1 MQASKQAP
9 RAVFGYRERMPP
21 TDDGTLRTLAA
32 LREVNT
38 IREATVLGSGV
49 MGAAIAAHLANAGLR
64 VRLLDIVAK
73 DAPAGDRK
81 ARNQIAAAG
90 LEAARKAKPAAFF
103 APRFDAGVT
112 AGNLEDDLAE
122 AAAKSDVIIEAIIE
136 NLPIKQKLYARLDE
150 LGGRAIIA
158 SNTSGLRIADLMQGR
173 SADFRGR
180 FCVTHFFNPPR
191 YLKLVEIVAGPDT
204 KPETLA
210 RAEALCGGLLGKGL
224 VRAKDTPNFIANR
237 IGTFAM
243 MRTLDEAVKQ
253 GYTVE
258 EVDMVFGPATGR
270 PKSAVFRTA
279 DVVGLDTLVHVTKNC
294 ADALPTD
301 ERRVVFEP
309 PAVLKQLVEKK
320 WLGAKTK
327 QGFYK
332 KVGDDILQLD
342 LKTLEYGPQK
352 KPRFDS
358 IGAARGTDDVDEKL
372 RRVVAG
378 SDRAAALARTVL
390 YETLIYSANRLGEI
404 ADEVVDIDRALRWGF
419 GWERGPFE
427 TWDALGVKATAEKME
442 AAGYTV
448 PGWVKEQIAAQGDG
462 ASFYKK
468 EAAGKRTQLGKR
480 GGFTPIP
487 ADPRALSLDAI
498 RAAGGEVARNGSASI
513 LDLGDGVFCLEYH
526 AKMNAIDPDIVAMTM
541 TAVDRAEREGVG
553 LVIGNDAPEA
563 FCAGANL
570 FALMVAL
577 GAGNMKAIDDMVV
590 AFQAACMRTR
600 YARVPVV
607 AAPFGLTLG
616 GGAEVVMGC
625 QTVRAAAE
633 LYLGCVEV
641 GVGVIPA
648 GGGCMEMAARSALRA
663 TDDPQ
668 FDILSIV
675 RAPFLALATARVST
689 SAEEARDIGYL
700 RQGDSVTMAREHLL
714 ADAKQTALGLARAG
728 YRPPPPRKIRVMG
741 EGGAATLRTAL
752 INLEGAHQ
760 ITAHDAKVSG
770 HLARVLSGGA
780 VPAGATVS
788 EQHILDLEREA
799 FLSLCGEPKTRD
811 RIQHMLQKNK
821 PLRN

>member
-1 MQASKQAP
+1 MAP
-9 RAVFGYRERMPP
+9 MSQSVSESV
-21 TDDGTLRTLAA
+21 AA
-32 LREVNT
+32 RQST
-38 IREATVLGSGV
+38 IREVTVLGSGV

-64 VRLLDIVAK
+64 VRLLDIPPK
-73 DAPAGDRK
+73 DAPAGDKR

-103 APRFDAGVT
+103 APRFDVGVT
-112 AGNLEDDLAE
+112 VGNLEDDLAE
-122 AAAKSDVIIEAIIE
+122 AAAKSDVIIEAVIE
-136 NLPIKQKLYARLDE
+136 NLAIKQKLYGRLDE

-158 SNTSGLRIADLMQGR
+158 SNTSGLRIAEMMQGR

-204 KPETLA
+204 TPETLA
-210 RAEALCGGLLGKGL
+210 RAEALCGGILGKGL

-237 IGTFAM
+237 IGTFAL

-294 ADALPTD
+294 ADTLAND
-301 ERRVVFEP
+301 ERRAVFETP
-309 PAVLKQLVEKK
+309 DVLRQLVEKK
-320 WLGAKTK
+320 WLGAKSK

-358 IGAARGTDDVDEKL
+358 IGAARGADDVDEKL

-378 SDRAAALARTVL
+378 TDRAAALARTVL

-404 ADEVVDIDRALRWGF
+404 ADDIVDIDRALRWGF

-442 AAGYTV
+442 AAGYVV
-448 PGWVKEQIAAQGDG
+448 PHWVREQLAAQGEG
-462 ASFYKK
+462 MRFYRKD
-468 EAAGKRTQLGKR
+468 APGKLAQLGQR
-480 GGFTPIP
+480 GGFTTIP
-487 ADPRALSLDAI
+487 TDPRALSLDAI
-498 RAAGGEVARNGSASI
+498 RAAGGEVERNGSASI
-513 LDLGDGVFCLEYH
+513 LDLGDGIFCLEYH
-526 AKMNAIDPDIVAMTM
+526 AKMNAIDQDIVTMTM
-541 TAVDRAEREGVG
+541 KAVDRAEREGIG
-553 LVIGNDAPEA
+553 LVIGNDAPDA

-570 FALMVAL
+570 FGLMVAL
-577 GAGNMKAIDDMVV
+577 GSGNTALINQMVID
-590 AFQAACMRTR
+590 FQGICMRTR
-600 YARVPVV
+600 YAGVPVV

-641 GVGVIPA
+641 GVGLIPA
-648 GGGCMEMAARSALRA
+648 GGGCMEMAARAALRA

-675 RAPFLALATARVST
+675 RVPFLALATARVST

-700 RQGDSVTMAREHLL
+700 RQGDSVTMAREHLIG
-714 ADAKQTALGLARAG
+714 DAKQTALGLARAG
-728 YRPPPPRKIRVMG
+728 YRPPPPRKIRVIG
-741 EGGAATLRTAL
+741 ESGAATLRTAL
-752 INLEGAHQ
+752 INLRGAHQ
-760 ITAHDAKVSG
+760 ISEHDAKVAG
-770 HLARVLSGGA
+770 QLVRAISGGA
-780 VPAGATVS
+780 VPAGTAVT

-811 RIQHMLQKNK
+811 RIQYMLQKSK